1 MKTLLENTK
10 VKMIILCL
18 ALAASFALGYSIGSP
33 SPELKHSIKLDQ
45 IEQSMLKE
53 TRGIG
58 LRLINCKQAVEKGES
73 PDPDLCYQLRL
84 YGGAMIARI
93 YDGYGEPDYD
103 RLSLKY
109 LFGLA
114 HYLNRGALENLTAA
128 EWQQLFVDAEAA
140 IEIYRTDLEDPNL
153 LLDELDKLLEGKPFP
168 AAFLA
173 AYDIPYVDND

>member
-1 MKTLLENTK
+1 MKTLFQSTK
-10 VKMIILCL
+10 AKIIVLCL
-18 ALAASFALGYSIGSP
+18 ALAASFALGYGMGNP
-33 SPELKHSIKLDQ
+33 SSEMNHSIKLDQ
-45 IEQSMLKE
+45 IEQSMFRE
-53 TRGIG
+53 ADGIG
-58 LRLINCKQAVEKGES
+58 LRLINCKQAVEKGEA

-114 HYLNRGALENLTAA
+114 HYLNRNALENLTAE
-128 EWQQLFVDAEAA
+128 EWDQLFADAEAV
-140 IEIYRTDLEDPNL
+140 IEIYRMDLEDPNL

-168 AAFLA
+168 AAFLTS
-173 AYDIPYVDND
+173 YDIPYVDND